1 MSKSHSDVNAS
12 STMAGFQ
19 FQVNVAIYFMLR
31 YLKDIDSIRV
41 EGEKEDVEVNLK
53 DKHRY
58 MIQAKAQTI
67 DLKDNKN
74 NAKNLKDA
82 LKTLANADE
91 KDVQYLFYASNMS
104 DPLNSSDEVFKK
116 YDIVTKMYNELSKK
130 SQQKIDNQIANLNG
144 IDINKNKL
152 VIIRIPFFG
161 EFDEEKYKF
170 IFQTAKE
177 VFSIMGDNLVNKS
190 NTIIRKME
198 SKFNNNGTDKK
209 ENVITKEDFCNWI
222 ILTEIEGMDLSGDN
236 LNIGIDESE
245 YYDAYEQYKRFI
257 DEKMS
262 SYENYGK
269 VYSLFLR
276 VKKNKDIKINEFV
289 KEKKL
294 ELYNYFFEEGL
305 ENEEQIN
312 ENNKLDIYVAQII
325 SYAILKRNFII
336 KRIKEGSGLC

>member
-116 YDIVTKMYNELSKK
+116 YDIVTKMYNELSKNFLVSSSFKFSSLIIFFK
-130 SQQKIDNQIANLNG
+130 SISFCSFTNFPQSSITFVSA
-144 IDINKNKL
+144 
-152 VIIRIPFFG
+152 
-161 EFDEEKYKF
+161 F
-170 IFQTAKE
+170 IFE
-177 VFSIMGDNLVNKS
+177 INPSINS
-190 NTIIRKME
+190 
-198 SKFNNNGTDKK
+198 
-209 ENVITKEDFCNWI
+209 
-222 ILTEIEGMDLSGDN
+222 
-236 LNIGIDESE
+236 
-245 YYDAYEQYKRFI
+245 
-257 DEKMS
+257 
-262 SYENYGK
+262 
-269 VYSLFLR
+269 
-276 VKKNKDIKINEFV
+276 
-289 KEKKL
+289 
-294 ELYNYFFEEGL
+294 FFERSA
-305 ENEEQIN
+305 
-312 ENNKLDIYVAQII
+312 KLDFIALSIVPSI
-325 SYAILKRNFII
+325 SL
-336 KRIKEGSGLC
+336 SSQLD